1 MNDFIV
7 HRLTGNFATNLSNA
21 GVTQLVDVSDQTW
34 STELCTLAG
43 APKKQFSNIYDAGR
57 GIGTIS
63 HEVSQQTG
71 LPVGLP
77 VINGG
82 HDQSCTALA
91 LGVTEPGQAL
101 LACGTSWVITSVT
114 SNPDVASLPSVLD
127 LNYHVVPGRW
137 TVSQSLGGLGAAL
150 EWLVNLCWAD
160 LATRAERYR
169 ALDQAVQGTRP
180 GSDGLLFLPVSGGH
194 AAPAA
199 MQQGGFLNLQLM
211 HTRAHLARAVMEA
224 AVCELRLALQAICDT
239 GMRVD
244 QLRMV
249 GGATRSP
256 VWPGVVAGVT
266 GLPVRV
272 TDSAQLPAVG
282 AAMLAGE
289 GAGLFK
295 MDEALAHFAPPARD
309 VDAHASDSSAYEQL
323 FQRYLDAT
331 HSSSVVR

>member
-1 MNDFIV
+1 V
-7 HRLTGNFATNLSNA
+7 
-21 GVTQLVDVSDQTW
+21 
-34 STELCTLAG
+34 G
-43 APKKQFSNIYDAGR
+43 ASHEQFSNIYDTGR
-57 GIGTIS
+57 VIGTTS
-63 HEVSQQTG
+63 REVAQQTG
-71 LPVGLP
+71 LPVSMR

-114 SNPDVASLPSVLD
+114 SDPDIASFPSVLD
-127 LNYHVVPGRW
+127 LNYYVVPERW

-160 LATRAERYR
+160 LPSRAQRYR
-169 ALDQAVQGTRP
+169 ILDQAVQETRP

-199 MQQGGFLNLQLM
+199 IQQGGFLNLQLK

-224 AVCELRLALQAICDT
+224 AACELHLALQAICKT
-239 GMRVD
+239 GMRID
-244 QLRMV
+244 QLWMV
-249 GGATRSP
+249 GGAARSP
-256 VWPGVVAGVT
+256 IWPGIIAGIT

-282 AAMLAGE
+282 AAMLAGW

-295 MDEALAHFAPPARD
+295 MDEALTHFASPARRVEPND
-309 VDAHASDSSAYEQL
+309 SDRSAYDHL

-331 HSSSVVR
+331 LSLSVAR